1 MKKIAVV
8 LLAFLLASCT
18 QVVKRPSFTLETY
31 PKVDGSTVTIPLSEA
46 ICAALTQKTLAEVRP
61 YILHTKTHPAYLNLI
76 DKKTDLIFVTS
87 PSAEELKLAQ
97 DKGIVMEVVPI
108 VSEAFVFLVNAD
120 NPVDNLT
127 LAQIQKI
134 YTGEIKNWKEVGGE
148 DKPIIAYQRPVNSG
162 SQTGFLALVM
172 KGLIPTNPPLDQIP
186 VEMGE
191 LIDVVASFDHQAAG
205 IGYSYYY
212 FVMDMWGSQNIKLLK
227 VDGVYPDKTTISQK
241 NYPINTAYYAVFR
254 KDEKKDS
261 DVRKIVDWLLS
272 DEGQQLA
279 QDAGYVKVR

>member
-1 MKKIAVV
+1 M
-8 LLAFLLASCT
+8 
-18 QVVKRPSFTLETY
+18 
-31 PKVDGSTVTIPLSEA
+31 
-46 ICAALTQKTLAEVRP
+46 
-61 YILHTKTHPAYLNLI
+61 KTHPAYLNLI

>member
-18 QVVKRPSFTLETY
+18 QVAKRPSFTLETY

-46 ICAALTQKTLAEVRP
+46 ICAALTQKKLAEVRP
-61 YILHTKTHPAYLNLI
+61 YILHAKTHPAYLNLI

-97 DKGIVMEVVPI
+97 DKGVAMEVVPI
-108 VSEAFVFLVNAD
+108 VSEAFVFLVNAN

-127 LAQIQKI
+127 MVQIQKI
-134 YTGEIKNWKEVGGE
+134 YTGEIKNWKEVGG
-148 DKPIIAYQRPVNSG
+148 DDIPIIAYQRPVNSG

-241 NYPINTAYYAVFR
+241 SYPINTAYYAVFR

-261 DVRKIVDWLLS
+261 DVRKIVTWLLS